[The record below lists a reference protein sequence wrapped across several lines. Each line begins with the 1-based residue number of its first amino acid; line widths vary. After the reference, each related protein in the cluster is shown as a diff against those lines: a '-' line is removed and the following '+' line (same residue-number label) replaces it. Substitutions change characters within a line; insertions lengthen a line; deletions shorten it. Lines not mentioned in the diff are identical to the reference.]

1 MTCLKQRFLWIL
13 PDYARF
19 TQNMKNMPNYAKN
32 ILAKKAI
39 TFLPK
44 EWKLCPI
51 FKIWQKLCQ
60 NGSAGLSSHNLKT
73 ASDVLYDKSHV
84 TIVHSQCHKKRILI
98 VIHLNPLRRTVF
110 HIFSEVQ
117 YTHSSAECFV
127 NNDMAK
133 NLSWTNTNSL
143 HISVLET
150 LTGTPYRQRLFYRN
164 GVPGRSGLLS
174 PLLMTPFRKFP
185 VRHMKGSCVCTIENH
200 NN

>member
-19 TQNMKNMPNYAKN
+19 TQNMNNMPNYAKN
-32 ILAKKAI
+32 ILAKKAT

-110 HIFSEVQ
+110 HIFSEV
-117 YTHSSAECFV
+117 HSTLILLQ
-127 NNDMAK
+127 N
-133 NLSWTNTNSL
+133 
-143 HISVLET
+143 VLLITTWLKTWVEQKQIAYI
-150 LTGTPYRQRLFYRN
+150 LVYLK
-164 GVPGRSGLLS
+164 L
-174 PLLMTPFRKFP
+174 
-185 VRHMKGSCVCTIENH
+185 
-200 NN
+200 